1 MSKTHFLKISKGF
14 ALVELVIV
22 IVVMGIAL
30 APIGVMFHQVMVKYA
45 EPEAY
50 QVAATLAEGEMERVT
65 GLSFL
70 NIANDGPTAFS
81 NFPNYTYQVTVGTIA
96 GEIDT
101 SKYKQVEVLVSN
113 SVLGINVRVVTIVS
127 IKQDIS

>member
-1 MSKTHFLKISKGF
+1 MFKTHFRKFSKGF
-14 ALVELVIV
+14 TLIELVIV

-30 APIGVMFHQVMVKYA
+30 APIGVMFHHVMVKYA

-65 GLSFL
+65 GLSFV
-70 NIANDGPTAFS
+70 NIANDGPTAFD
-81 NFPNYTYQVTVGTIA
+81 NFPNYTYQVTVGVIT
-96 GEIDT
+96 GEADT
-101 SKYKQVEVLVSN
+101 SKYKQVEVVVNN
-113 SVLGINVRVVTIVS
+113 SALGVNVRLVTIVS